1 MKIAGHF
8 ELTVRLAGISR
19 LFPVAGLRPARSLRE
34 QGTQSWQLDA
44 VTIDQGLRHGG
55 HNGVYGF
62 LSGLLVYVVRFG
74 QIGNEGGFGDG
85 GHGVPQRIFR
95 FLPQN
100 IGDTGAKRNV
110 GA

>member
-1 MKIAGHF
+1 MEIAGHF

-19 LFPVAGLRPARSLRE
+19 LFPVARLRPARSLRE

-55 HNGVYGF
+55 H
-62 LSGLLVYVVRFG
+62 
-74 QIGNEGGFGDG
+74 
-85 GHGVPQRIFR
+85 GVPPRIFR

>member
-1 MKIAGHF
+1 MEIAGHF

-55 HNGVYGF
+55 HNG
-62 LSGLLVYVVRFG
+62 
-74 QIGNEGGFGDG
+74 GFGDG
-85 GHGVPQRIFR
+85 GHGVPPRIFR